1 MKTLKQLAKVT
12 LTLWS
17 FMVMGHQGINYKAL
31 IKDNGRNMV
40 DNQSITVQFQI
51 LEGVSET
58 NVYQET
64 HSPTTDAI
72 GIVKVNIGEGT
83 PASGDY
89 ATIDWGSDD
98 HYLNVQINTGG
109 GGGNWEITGSKTP
122 GTIAMT
128 SASGKTTVCKYES
141 CGNGCYFFGN
151 VKYAYAGKPECR

>member
-58 NVYQET
+58 NV
-64 HSPTTDAI
+64 
-72 GIVKVNIGEGT
+72 
-83 PASGDY
+83 
-89 ATIDWGSDD
+89 
-98 HYLNVQINTGG
+98 
-109 GGGNWEITGSKTP
+109 
-122 GTIAMT
+122 
-128 SASGKTTVCKYES
+128 
-141 CGNGCYFFGN
+141 
-151 VKYAYAGKPECR
+151 